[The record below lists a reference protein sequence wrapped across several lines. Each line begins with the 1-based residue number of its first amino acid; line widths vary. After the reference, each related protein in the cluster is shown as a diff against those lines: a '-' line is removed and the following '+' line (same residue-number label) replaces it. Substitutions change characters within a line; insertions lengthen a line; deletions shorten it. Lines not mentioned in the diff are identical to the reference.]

1 MVSGR
6 IPAVVLV
13 AGGVSAGGAS
23 GLGSLRDR
31 VSTRNP
37 GYPVIHSGLA
47 RSGGVNREGCRHYF
61 RLWVKVPGE

>member
-13 AGGVSAGGAS
+13 AGGVAVAEAS
-23 GLGSLRDR
+23 GFGSPRDR

-37 GYPVIHSGLA
+37 GQPGIHSGLA
-47 RSGGVNREGCRHYF
+47 GSGGVNRRVAGTTFGC
-61 RLWVKVPGE
+61 G